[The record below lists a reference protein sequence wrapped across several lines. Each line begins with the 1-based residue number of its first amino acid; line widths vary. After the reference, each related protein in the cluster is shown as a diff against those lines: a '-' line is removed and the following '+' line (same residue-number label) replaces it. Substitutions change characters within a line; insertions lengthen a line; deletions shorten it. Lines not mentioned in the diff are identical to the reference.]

1 MGLNKEQQMAVDSN
15 AERILCLASAGAGKT
30 SVLISRISRLV
41 QDGVDPKSIL
51 ALTFTNNAAAEM
63 KGRYEMANPGKEVP
77 EFRTFHAF
85 CYSILCKDP
94 NIRMALGYFSVPE
107 IASEA
112 QEKAIKENAKTQ
124 CNITLS
130 KDKLTFRENLSRDE
144 QFQVELYD
152 KAVKRLM
159 RSENLITFDM
169 LNAEVAELFASGHPA
184 AEPYKKKYKHIA
196 VDECLSDDMWV
207 LTDNGWY
214 RIDRLYDAFTNKKPL
229 PLVKSYNLE
238 TSEYEYKPII
248 GALKSDNREIFEVH
262 TEGLNKIICTSNHK
276 ILTQRGYIEVKDL
289 VVGRDMLILDSPS
302 KQKTKYI
309 LNEDQYQIC
318 LGSYL
323 GDGHLEKQSKFYTY
337 RLQITQGIKQKEYF
351 MSKIN
356 AFGISYHVGTS
367 GYTGEVSI
375 LSSNPTPTFALSD
388 DIFNCVLSDISP
400 LGLAIWYQDD
410 GTLDPSKSL
419 RICTGSFS
427 LEQVNKLVD
436 MLNVRY
442 AIKAI
447 PFSDNKGYSYIRF
460 NCKDRDKFLSI
471 ISPYMHPSMQYKTL
485 LDISNNTNVYD
496 VAYKNIGAN
505 FVDKI
510 THIGIDTVY
519 DLTIADNHNFIT
531 SKHAHRTASKTGTIV
546 HNCQDTDSIQMKFLD
561 SFSNSN
567 FFVVGDTLQNLYSW
581 RGTSNE
587 FIKAMAKSPDW
598 EKIRLFVNY
607 RSTNQICQYSN
618 EFSRTYADDSYWI
631 EMQGTRDGDI
641 VITKRV
647 QGPAKYCAI
656 DLKDIDDVLHE
667 RESLSGT
674 SAILCRSNKEVNAVI
689 NYLKELGVDYNSG
702 KDDKLQNLI
711 DCALSDSFALN
722 WLSAYLSE
730 DKYGEYIRLSSQIQ
744 NPDVNWFLSNY
755 GMHPQIQE
763 DVQVIAALRN
773 IANSADTVP
782 NKLAQ
787 VSELLHLKLDLNP
800 PTDIFGREF
809 INYLKDNINVA
820 KSSELYVGTIH
831 SVKGLEYDNVFV
843 MNVGSYSFR
852 LVNEE
857 MKNLFYVAITRA
869 KNRLFVYKLFE

>member
-15 AERILCLASAGAGKT
+15 AERILCLAAAGSGKT
-30 SVLISRISRLV
+30 KSMISRISRLT
-41 QDGVDPKSIL
+41 DEGVDPKSIL

-169 LNAEVAELFASGHPA
+169 LNADVSQLFVSNHLAT
-184 AEPYKKKYKHIA
+184 EPYKKQY
-196 VDECLSDDMWV
+196 
-207 LTDNGWY
+207 
-214 RIDRLYDAFTNKKPL
+214 
-229 PLVKSYNLE
+229 
-238 TSEYEYKPII
+238 
-248 GALKSDNREIFEVH
+248 
-262 TEGLNKIICTSNHK
+262 
-276 ILTQRGYIEVKDL
+276 
-289 VVGRDMLILDSPS
+289 
-302 KQKTKYI
+302 KYI
-309 LNEDQYQIC
+309 LCDEFQDTNAIQI
-318 LGSYL
+318 
-323 GDGHLEKQSKFYTY
+323 E
-337 RLQITQGIKQKEYF
+337 F
-351 MSKIN
+351 MN
-356 AFGISYHVGTS
+356 
-367 GYTGEVSI
+367 
-375 LSSNPTPTFALSD
+375 
-388 DIFNCVLSDISP
+388 
-400 LGLAIWYQDD
+400 
-410 GTLDPSKSL
+410 
-419 RICTGSFS
+419 SF
-427 LEQVNKLVD
+427 
-436 MLNVRY
+436 
-442 AIKAI
+442 
-447 PFSDNKGYSYIRF
+447 P
-460 NCKDRDKFLSI
+460 
-471 ISPYMHPSMQYKTL
+471 
-485 LDISNNTNVYD
+485 NTNFY
-496 VAYKNIGAN
+496 
-505 FVDKI
+505 F
-510 THIGIDTVY
+510 
-519 DLTIADNHNFIT
+519 
-531 SKHAHRTASKTGTIV
+531 
-546 HNCQDTDSIQMKFLD
+546 C
-561 SFSNSN
+561 
-567 FFVVGDTLQNLYSW
+567 GDTLQNLYSW

-587 FIKAMAKSPDW
+587 FIKALAQSPDW

-647 QGPAKYCAI
+647 RGPAKYCAI

-674 SAILCRSNKEVNAVI
+674 SAILCRSNKEVNTVI

-730 DKYGEYIRLSSQIQ
+730 DKYGEYIRLSAQIQ

-852 LVNEE
+852 LINEE

>member
-41 QDGVDPKSIL
+41 QDGVDPKTIL
-51 ALTFTNNAAAEM
+51 AITFTNNAAAEM
-63 KGRYEMANPGKEVP
+63 KGRYEAANPGKEIP

-85 CYSILCKDP
+85 SYSILCKDP
-94 NIRMALGYFSVPE
+94 NIRTALGYFSVPE

-169 LNAEVAELFASGHPA
+169 LNAEVAELFASGHLA
-184 AEPYKKKYKHIA
+184 TEPYKKQY
-196 VDECLSDDMWV
+196 
-207 LTDNGWY
+207 
-214 RIDRLYDAFTNKKPL
+214 
-229 PLVKSYNLE
+229 
-238 TSEYEYKPII
+238 
-248 GALKSDNREIFEVH
+248 
-262 TEGLNKIICTSNHK
+262 
-276 ILTQRGYIEVKDL
+276 
-289 VVGRDMLILDSPS
+289 
-302 KQKTKYI
+302 KYI
-309 LNEDQYQIC
+309 SLDE
-318 LGSYL
+318 
-323 GDGHLEKQSKFYTY
+323 
-337 RLQITQGIKQKEYF
+337 
-351 MSKIN
+351 
-356 AFGISYHVGTS
+356 A
-367 GYTGEVSI
+367 
-375 LSSNPTPTFALSD
+375 
-388 DIFNCVLSDISP
+388 
-400 LGLAIWYQDD
+400 QDAD
-410 GTLDPSKSL
+410 
-419 RICTGSFS
+419 
-427 LEQVNKLVD
+427 
-436 MLNVRY
+436 
-442 AIKAI
+442 
-447 PFSDNKGYSYIRF
+447 
-460 NCKDRDKFLSI
+460 
-471 ISPYMHPSMQYKTL
+471 
-485 LDISNNTNVYD
+485 
-496 VAYKNIGAN
+496 AY
-505 FVDKI
+505 
-510 THIGIDTVY
+510 
-519 DLTIADNHNFIT
+519 
-531 SKHAHRTASKTGTIV
+531 
-546 HNCQDTDSIQMKFLD
+546 QMKFLN
-561 SFSNSN
+561 SFTGSN
-567 FFVVGDTLQNLYSW
+567 FFVVGDCLQNLYSW

-587 FIKAMAKSPDW
+587 FIKALAQSPDW

-773 IANSADTVP
+773 IANSADTVS
-782 NKLAQ
+782 NKLTQ

-800 PTDIFGREF
+800 PADIFGREF